1 MRVFFIDFTTEHRG
15 FFFIDFTTE
24 FAAEFTGVVITTGG
38 REWKG
43 GARRGGGGGVWA
55 NGREA
60 AVGFWRGCVCVCVCV
75 GVGLKGV
82 PGMKVCGHNADV
94 C

>member
-1 MRVFFIDFTTEHRG
+1 M
-15 FFFIDFTTE
+15 
-24 FAAEFTGVVITTGG
+24 VITTGG
-38 REWKG
+38 RECRG

-82 PGMKVCGHNADV
+82 PGMKVCGHTHNVVKDTFIVVHMTDICV
-94 C
+94 CVGGGEWA